1 MVRTFI
7 SSQAHENEM
16 ALARILTSDAA
27 RPNAAVKRSSSRIG
41 HPPRKRSKQFVVS
54 VIAMLRQLPARFLI
68 SEVSAAA
75 AFAGTGRCRLQTV
88 LDRSKK
94 RSRHLAREVCRVV
107 RAAHAG
113 VVRDLWI
120 GTEWPCHVDTVVS
133 DSRCDQSIG
142 CDSGLAPTL

>member
-1 MVRTFI
+1 MKARRRRFFWCDSQLDSSTVVHKQRQIVALFGPQARRARTAPKGNTGNTVGYGPDNV
-7 SSQAHENEM
+7 QV
-16 ALARILTSDAA
+16 
-27 RPNAAVKRSSSRIG
+27 P
-41 HPPRKRSKQFVVS
+41 
-54 VIAMLRQLPARFLI
+54 
-68 SEVSAAA
+68 AAA

-88 LDRSKK
+88 LDGSKT